1 MRPIDADALK
11 EKIEIDNFDS
21 PMMNPVMTMTK
32 VLEYIDEAPTIE
44 PDRPHGEWIVDK
56 IFGTVKCP
64 KCSCEIVP
72 NDMLNGEANFCPNCG
87 ADMRKEGSKME
98 VPDD

>member
-32 VLEYIDEAPTIE
+32 VLEYIDEAPTV
-44 PDRPHGEWIVDK
+44 DRPHEKWEYLKEHI
-56 IFGTVKCP
+56 T
-64 KCSCEIVP
+64 
-72 NDMLNGEANFCPNCG
+72 
-87 ADMRKEGSKME
+87 DMRDADGESHLNQKQICQFILNLMGVIEEEGDE
-98 VPDD
+98 ND

>member
-1 MRPIDADALK
+1 MRRIIDADELK

-44 PDRPHGEWIVDK
+44 PEKPYGKWIY
-56 IFGTVKCP
+56 GTGLEYRVM
-64 KCSCEIVP
+64 CSYCGNIEI
-72 NDMLNGEANFCPNCG
+72 LNSKNFCPNCG
-87 ADMRKEGSKME
+87 ADMRKEGEQK
-98 VPDD
+98 